1 VLCVTATNPGGQW
14 WSAVRY
20 SDKFVLRDC
29 DEVAVRYSDKF
40 VLGDSDEVAVTLQR
54 QVLGDSDEVAQ
65 VLL

>member
-1 VLCVTATNPGGQW
+1 MLCVTATNPGGQW

-40 VLGDSDEVAVTLQR
+40 VLGDSDEVA
-54 QVLGDSDEVAQ
+54 Q